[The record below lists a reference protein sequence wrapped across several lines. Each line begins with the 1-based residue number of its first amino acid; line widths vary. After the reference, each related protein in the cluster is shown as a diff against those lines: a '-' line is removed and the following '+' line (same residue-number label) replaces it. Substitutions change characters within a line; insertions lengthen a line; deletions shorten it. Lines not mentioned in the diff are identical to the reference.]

1 MQKAKHIYI
10 HTQFL
15 FYLKDIFIGHVE
27 LASTKNIFICFS
39 SLAQIPQH
47 VGEEIARQQRKKE
60 IQDKKLKFVWIE
72 KAKPGDKA
80 WMMPRIIGTDN
91 YETLN
96 SFLKNEDVRSSYLD
110 EMRSTVKMN
119 TVIEVIKSNST
130 NFFLINIYRL
140 YIIC

>member
-1 MQKAKHIYI
+1 
-10 HTQFL
+10 
-15 FYLKDIFIGHVE
+15 
-27 LASTKNIFICFS
+27 
-39 SLAQIPQH
+39 
-47 VGEEIARQQRKKE
+47 
-60 IQDKKLKFVWIE
+60 
-72 KAKPGDKA
+72 
-80 WMMPRIIGTDN
+80 MPRIIGTDN